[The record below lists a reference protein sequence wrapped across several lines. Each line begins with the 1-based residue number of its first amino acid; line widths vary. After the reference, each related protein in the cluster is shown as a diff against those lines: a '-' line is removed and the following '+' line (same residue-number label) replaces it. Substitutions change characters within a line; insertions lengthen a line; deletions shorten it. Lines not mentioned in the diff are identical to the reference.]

1 MKTSTKVLGTAAV
14 LALTALQAPGGAM
27 ATDKGTGGPA
37 RGELVGS
44 VPSDPTVHGTA
55 PGGLPWV
62 THKSS
67 SAKLFPDGR
76 LSVKVKRLLFTDG
89 PFVGTPGPVS
99 SVSASVYCGADAT
112 PAVASTGTVP
122 LSADGDARIDAVVTL
137 PEPCADPVVLVHP
150 FNATA
155 FYIALVD
162 LES

>member
-76 LSVKVKRLLFTDG
+76 LSVKVKGLLFTDG

-122 LSADGDARIDAVVTL
+122 LSRRRRRADRRGRHA